1 MVDGSSDGAGP
12 PGRRAR
18 VALVALGCRVNRA
31 DSDALA
37 GGLPEGF
44 TVAREGEEA
53 EFVVVNT
60 CTITSDADSAARQAI
75 RRAARDHPGARI
87 VAAGCYAELCPE
99 ALSSLPGVEAVVG
112 VRSQAALGDV
122 LAHLQSGAT
131 GHDAVA
137 AAVRAAP
144 AWGPAPRDLPHHT
157 RPFLKVQDG
166 CDARCAYCVV
176 PLARGASRSLPFD
189 EALARL
195 AALGARY
202 REVVLTGVHLG
213 AYGRDLAPR
222 RSLAELIREVVA
234 RGVCERLRL
243 SSIEPLEFPV
253 ELVLEPAT
261 GAVVCEHFHLP
272 VQSGSLRIL
281 QAMRRPYRPEQ
292 FERTVRDLAT
302 LVPGACLGTDVMVG
316 FPSETDADHRDT
328 VALLEALPLAYLH
341 VFPFSPRL
349 GTPAAGMKPGV
360 PRPVQ
365 RERAHELLALSE
377 RKWRAFLAQQ
387 AGRELEVVVEKVEG
401 GLARG
406 TSRQYATVRWP
417 ATGERRGDLAR
428 VRVEASDRT
437 ECFGVRAGTFTS
449 RLPP

>member
-1 MVDGSSDGAGP
+1 MADGSSDGGGASRP
-12 PGRRAR
+12 AVR

-31 DSDALA
+31 DLDALA

-44 TVAREGEEA
+44 VVARDGEPA
-53 EFVVVNT
+53 DFVVVNT
-60 CTITSDADSAARQAI
+60 CTITSDADSTARQAI
-75 RRAARDHPGARI
+75 RRAAREHPGARI
-87 VAAGCYAELCPE
+87 VATGCYAETCPE

-112 VRSQAALGDV
+112 VRSQAALAGV
-122 LAHLQSGAT
+122 LARLQTGAT
-131 GHDAVA
+131 AQEALA
-137 AAVRAAP
+137 AAAWDAP
-144 AWGPAPRDLPHHT
+144 AWGPAPLVLPRHT

-195 AALGARY
+195 AALGARH

-222 RSLAELIREVVA
+222 RSLAELIREAVA
-234 RGVCERLRL
+234 RGLCERLRL

-261 GAVVCEHFHLP
+261 GGALCEHFHLP
-272 VQSGSLRIL
+272 LQSGSARLL
-281 QAMRRPYRPEQ
+281 EAMRRPYRPDQ
-292 FERTVRDLAT
+292 FERAVRDLAT
-302 LVPGACLGTDVMVG
+302 LVPGVCLGTDVMVG
-316 FPSETDADHRDT
+316 FPGETDADHRET

-349 GTPAAGMKPGV
+349 GTPAAGLKPAV
-360 PRPVQ
+360 PRAVQ
-365 RERAHELLALSE
+365 RVRAHEMLALSD
-377 RKWRAFLAQQ
+377 RKWRTFVAQQ
-387 AGRELEVVVEKVEG
+387 AGRELEVMVERVEG

-406 TSRQYATVRWP
+406 TSRQYVTVRWP
-417 ATGERRGDLAR
+417 ASGERRGDLAR